1 MKTLTEKLI
10 EAGVNQKTFAEAA
23 KSAFSTPASVE
34 FLKLLGRAVP
44 LAGMSAARDTNE
56 TYFNEGQRNVVVEI
70 CRYAGIA
77 V

>member
-1 MKTLTEKLI
+1 MKTLTHRLA
-10 EAGVNQKTFAEAA
+10 EANIDSKTFHEAA
-23 KSAFSTPASVE
+23 KAAFSTPSAID

-44 LAGMSAARDTNE
+44 LAGLTAAKDVNE
-56 TYFNEGQRNVVVEI
+56 TYFNEGQRNTVVEI